1 MFTLLYH
8 PEAKSEVASL
18 PEPVKGKMARLLN
31 QLTRQGNGLR
41 FPLTRPLRE
50 GLFELR
56 SSGDDIG
63 RTLFVFQRDRK
74 IWILRCYIKKSE
86 KTPRRE
92 LLLAV
97 KRLEEM
103 TWLK

>member
-8 PEAKSEVASL
+8 PQAKQEAAAL
-18 PEPVKGKMARLLN
+18 PEPLKGKMARLLN
-31 QLTRQGNGLR
+31 QRAHRGNGLR

-56 SSGDDIG
+56 SSGEDIG

-74 IWILRCYIKKSE
+74 IWILRCYIKKTE
-86 KTPRRE
+86 KTPRQE
-92 LLLAV
+92 LLLAL